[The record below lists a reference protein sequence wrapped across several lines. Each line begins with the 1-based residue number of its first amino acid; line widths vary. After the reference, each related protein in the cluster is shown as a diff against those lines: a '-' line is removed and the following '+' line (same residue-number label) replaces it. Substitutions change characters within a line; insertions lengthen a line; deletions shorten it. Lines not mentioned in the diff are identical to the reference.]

1 MANCA
6 MMNIPPAEA
15 KKLTLYEYG
24 ALVHNWQAAH
34 STEDQ
39 IEPPSIEE
47 TEERMR
53 RLEARGVK
61 VLH

>member
-1 MANCA
+1 
-6 MMNIPPAEA
+6 MMNIGPADA
-15 KKLTLYEYG
+15 KRLTLYEYG

-34 STEDQ
+34 ETEDT

-47 TEERMR
+47 TEAR
-53 RLEARGVK
+53 RRALEARGVK